1 MRDMSTILLSPA
13 KADGCSRDR
22 FAAAGAVMS
31 VHNLKAGFLCDKLEL
46 MQYIVGRGNRN
57 TSETHFINLGSIII
71 SLFQF
76 VGNLFINGIPLIWD
90 SDFIMAARIDVLTD
104 SLTLSIA

>member
-1 MRDMSTILLSPA
+1 MRDTSTILLSPA
-13 KADGCSRDR
+13 KADGCSQDR
-22 FAAAGAVMS
+22 FAAGAVMS
-31 VHNLKAGFLCDKLEL
+31 VHNLKAVFLCDKLEL

-57 TSETHFINLGSIII
+57 TSETQFINLGSIII